1 MEETVATKEE
11 KDVSMAFIKMIAA
24 RMIEADTD
32 EVELTVSHS
41 GGTMHVTARF
51 TIEQEG
57 EE

>member
-1 MEETVATKEE
+1 MENTVATKEE
-11 KDVSMAFIKMIAA
+11 KDVALAFIRMIAA
-24 RMIEADTD
+24 RMIEDDTD

>member
-1 MEETVATKEE
+1 MEETVATQEE

-32 EVELTVSHS
+32 NVELTVSHS

-57 EE
+57 